1 MPNDV
6 KIIDCKKF
14 CKMTS
19 EMRNSKYCNGE
30 ARIVDGDIFYG
41 CSEAIK
47 SEPESEKLFF
57 GCKLWDMGLKD
68 SCDTCKLPCKNNANK
83 NFKRI
88 AEQKRELRVLI
99 DDLRPNMMLYGVS
112 ANQVEKISEVYT
124 KKGSDGEVDEIG
136 AEGIRI
142 ANNANKLLRMA
153 MDGKMVNPS
162 FVGAYSKYSQGRLKK
177 LIDKKKNKKKKP

>member
-1 MPNDV
+1 
-6 KIIDCKKF
+6 
-14 CKMTS
+14 MTS
-19 EMRNSKYCNGE
+19 EMRNSKYCNEE

-57 GCKLWDMGLKD
+57 ACSLWDMGLKD
-68 SCDTCKLPCKNNANK
+68 SCNSCRLACKNNDNK
-83 NFKRI
+83 EFKKI
-88 AEQKRELRVLI
+88 AAQKKELRVLI
-99 DDLRPNMMLYGVS
+99 EDLRPNMMLYGIS
-112 ANQVEKISEVYT
+112 ANQVEKISNVYT
-124 KKGSDGEVDEIG
+124 KKGADGEVDQIG

-177 LIDKKKNKKKKP
+177 LIDKKRKEDKS